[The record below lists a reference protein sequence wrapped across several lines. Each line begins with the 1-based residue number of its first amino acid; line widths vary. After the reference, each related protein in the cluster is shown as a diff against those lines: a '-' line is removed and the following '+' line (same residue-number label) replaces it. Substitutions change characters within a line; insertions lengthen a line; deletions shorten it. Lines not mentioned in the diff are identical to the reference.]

1 MMRVLH
7 ADYCENK
14 SMGTP
19 NFAPRLF
26 GNLALRQLSR
36 GALDRV
42 FTLARALAYA
52 LGMKAIAAAIIA
64 IGLCFAAS
72 GASGADS
79 DWIFLHCAGS
89 NQPIGKESSGY
100 AKNVYIKKDGTAI
113 SINRSGDKFYPIPR
127 VGNLEPWRFV
137 DKKDD
142 PDFLVTHEFNP
153 GDMSLRGAFE
163 MYGKIESES
172 RLACHEISNPFMK

>member
-1 MMRVLH
+1 MLGLPGNVAL
-7 ADYCENK
+7 
-14 SMGTP
+14 SQLGMGT
-19 NFAPRLF
+19 L
-26 GNLALRQLSR
+26 G
-36 GALDRV
+36 RV
-42 FTLARALAYA
+42 FTPARVLAYA

-100 AKNVYIKKDGTAI
+100 TKNVYIKKDGTAL
-113 SINRSGDKFYPIPR
+113 SLSRSGDEFYPIPR
-127 VGNLEPWRFV
+127 VGNLGPWRFA
-137 DKKDD
+137 DKRDD
-142 PDFLVTHEFNP
+142 PNLLVTHEFNP
-153 GDMSLRGAFE
+153 GDMSLRGAIE
-163 MYGKIESES
+163 IYGKIASAS